1 MGLAHAIYR
10 ETDGNP
16 FFVSEVL
23 RNLVETGAI
32 RQSAEGRWEPEAT
45 LDVTA
50 LPDSVRE
57 VIGARVLR
65 LGKEAGRFLSVA
77 AVIGRD
83 FDLDLLA
90 AATNS
95 EVDDVLDVLDEA
107 GTVSLVR
114 ELTDTPGH
122 FTFAHALIQRTLY
135 EDLGPTRRARA
146 HRHVAEALG
155 GLRRIPRHTHRGAG
169 PALVLCHPAHRP
181 DEAIGYRG
189 WPATR
194 HCSPWRQ
201 GMHCGTTR
209 RRWTSVRRWQR
220 WTRCSPSISAS
231 GWEPRSARPVT
242 RPTGTPSS
250 TWPTRRQCSAR
261 TTAWSRRSSP
271 TTRIP
276 QQPLR
281 DRHGEGQRIGAR
293 PRSTP
298 WGYRDRALVLALLCQ
313 ELTID
318 CPLERRQAL
327 ADEAIAIAEAS
338 GDDATMVRVLNA
350 VMHPLGVPHLIE
362 QTLRWSDEALDRS
375 QRLGD
380 PVLLFWTLAYRVFY
394 STNAGDLD
402 ERDRCLANV
411 ETLADQLNQPILD
424 WSSGFLAAAKA
435 QIAGDNDLADQLAGR
450 AYESA
455 TESGQADALLV
466 YGGLGA
472 TVGSQRGSVTDW
484 IEVWEQL
491 SAESTG
497 ITGEALAPALAS
509 MHTLEGNLDEAQRL
523 LDRCRAGGFDI
534 LLDFV
539 WLSHMVECAHAA
551 MELGDAVQC
560 PAPLRRVGTVRGHA
574 AQFRC
579 RIGGSRRLP
588 PRWTGCGARQL
599 RRLRSVLRPRGTFQ
613 RALRHQ
619 VLRRRDPVLEGE
631 DADQLHDGP
640 GDVERARVLL
650 DEARSAAS
658 TYGYGAIERRAADI
672 LQTLG

>member
-1 MGLAHAIYR
+1 M
-10 ETDGNP
+10 
-16 FFVSEVL
+16 SEVL

-146 HRHVAEALG
+146 HRHVAEALEELCG
-155 GLRRIPRHTHRGAG
+155 GSPGTRIGELARHWFCATQ
-169 PALVLCHPAHRP
+169 PIDLTK
-181 DEAIGYRG
+181 AIGYSRLAGDAALLALAPGDALRYYSQALDLCSQVAEVDPLLAIDLGIGLGTSQRQTGDPAYRDTLLDVANQAAVLGENDRLVQAVIANNRG
-189 WPATR
+189 FLSNLFGIDTEKVNALELALDQLPGD
-194 HCSPWRQ
+194 H
-201 GMHCGTTR
+201 
-209 RRWTSVRRWQR
+209 
-220 WTRCSPSISAS
+220 
-231 GWEPRSARPVT
+231 
-242 RPTGTPSS
+242 
-250 TWPTRRQCSAR
+250 
-261 TTAWSRRSSP
+261 
-271 TTRIP
+271 
-276 QQPLR
+276 
-281 DRHGEGQRIGAR
+281 
-293 PRSTP
+293 
-298 WGYRDRALVLALLCQ
+298 RDRALVLALLCQ

-402 ERDRCLANV
+402 ERDRCLAIV

-509 MHTLEGNLDEAQRL
+509 MHALEGNLDEAQRL

-551 MELGDAVQC
+551 MELGDRSSARLLYGELEPFADMLPNSGAASAGPISFHLGGLAAV
-560 PAPLRRVGTVRGHA
+560 LGNYDDSDRFFEHA
-574 AQFRC
+574 AQFSERYGTKYFAAET
-579 RIGGSRRLP
+579 RYWRAKMLI
-588 PRWTGCGARQL
+588 AR
-599 RRLRSVLRPRGTFQ
+599 
-613 RALRHQ
+613 
-619 VLRRRDPVLEGE
+619 
-631 DADQLHDGP
+631 DGP